1 MAVGWIKLYRQIQD
15 NEMWDGKKE
24 PFDHRSAWID
34 LLLLA
39 NHKDKDLL
47 FGNQIITVKAGQK
60 ITSLVALAERWN
72 WSRNKVRRYLGVLQ
86 ELQMIDRKSD
96 NKKTLITIVNY
107 GIYQSNES
115 ESETANETASETANG
130 HQMKQ
135 LVKHKQEIKNDKEEK
150 KNIYGEYHHVKLTDQ
165 ELGKL
170 QEEYGEEMTTACIV
184 YLDEYIEM
192 KGYKAKSH
200 YLCIRKWVV
209 SAVKEKRS
217 KEAVVKKDTW
227 NINRPADEYADL
239 IKALEGDND
248 S

>member
-1 MAVGWIKLYRQIQD
+1 MDGWIKIHRKIMECALWNGD
-15 NEMWDGKKE
+15 EPSNKK
-24 PFDHRSAWID
+24 SAWID
-34 LLLLA
+34 LLLMA
-39 NHKDKDLL
+39 NHKEK
-47 FGNQIITVKAGQK
+47 QIVFKGQPRTIKAGQRL
-60 ITSLVALAERWN
+60 TSIRKLATLWN
-72 WSRNKVRRYLGVLQ
+72 WSLNRVRRYL
-86 ELQMIDRKSD
+86 ELLEELNMITVERDT
-96 NKKTLITIVNY
+96 NGTLITIVKY
-107 GIYQSNES
+107 EVYQGERYATDTPTDTPMDTLTDTPTD
-115 ESETANETASETANG
+115 TAMEP
-130 HQMKQ
+130 
-135 LVKHKQEIKNDKEEK
+135 KQERKNDKNDK

-209 SAVKEKRS
+209 DAVKEKRS

-248 S
+248 N